1 MSKKILI
8 IITALFFSAMLFLSL
23 FAEEIYNAGLPKVTV
38 SRPETRTF
46 EETFTD
52 KNGETYTFYT
62 EKTALSKAQLEKG
75 IYVLYSAEKNGTKRS
90 FVRLAQVETGTENDG
105 YLEIISGIN
114 YGEKIVTSSTAEL
127 YDGAEVFVIAFE

>member
-23 FAEEIYNAGLPKVTV
+23 FAEKIHNAGLPKVTV
-38 SRPETRTF
+38 SRPETCTF

-52 KNGETYTFYT
+52 ENGKTYTFYT
-62 EKTALSKAQLEKG
+62 EKTALSKEQVEKG

-90 FVRLAQVETGTENDG
+90 FVRLAQVVTGTENDG
-105 YLEIISGIN
+105 YLEIVSGIN

-127 YDGAEVFVIAFE
+127 YDGAEVVVV

>member
-38 SRPETRTF
+38 SRPETLTF

-52 KNGETYTFYT
+52 ENGETYTFYT
-62 EKTALSKAQLEKG
+62 EKTAISKEQIEQG
-75 IYVLYSAEKNGTKRS
+75 VYVMCSAEKNGTKRS
-90 FVRLAQVETGTENDG
+90 FVRLVQVVTGTENDG

-127 YDGAEVFVIAFE
+127 YDGAEVVVV

>member
-1 MSKKILI
+1 MNKKILI
-8 IITALFFSAMLFLSL
+8 IITALFFAAMLSLSL
-23 FAEEIYNAGLPKVTV
+23 FAEKIHNVNLPKVTV

-52 KNGETYTFYT
+52 ENGENYTFYT
-62 EKTALSKAQLEKG
+62 EKTALSKEQVEKG

-90 FVRLAQVETGTENDG
+90 FVRLVQVVTGTENNG

-114 YGEKIVTSSTAEL
+114 YGEKIVTSSTSEL
-127 YDGAEVFVIAFE
+127 YDGAEVVTV

>member
-23 FAEEIYNAGLPKVTV
+23 FAEKIHNAGLPKVTV
-38 SRPETRTF
+38 SRPETCTF

-52 KNGETYTFYT
+52 ENGKTYTFYT
-62 EKTALSKAQLEKG
+62 EKTALSKEQVEKG

-90 FVRLAQVETGTENDG
+90 FVRLAQVVTGTENNG

-114 YGEKIVTSSTAEL
+114 YGEKIVTSSTSEL
-127 YDGAEVFVIAFE
+127 YDGAEVVTV

>member
-1 MSKKILI
+1 MNKKILI

-23 FAEEIYNAGLPKVTV
+23 FAEKIHNANLPKVTV
-38 SRPETRTF
+38 SRPETCTF

-52 KNGETYTFYT
+52 ENGETYTFYT
-62 EKTALSKAQLEKG
+62 EKTTISKEQIEQG

-90 FVRLAQVETGTENDG
+90 FVRLAQVVTGTENDG
-105 YLEIISGIN
+105 YLEIVSGIN

-127 YDGAEVFVIAFE
+127 YDGAEVVTV